1 MRHSAGLLM
10 YRRIAGGTIEVLLAH
25 PGGPYWR
32 NKDAGAWTIPKGE
45 FEAPEEALAAAQR
58 EFLEETGIAPQP
70 PFEAIG
76 EIRQKGGKR
85 IQAWA
90 FEGDADPA
98 GLQSNEFEMEWPPRS
113 GKLQRF
119 PEVDAIAWFSP
130 DEARLKMNP
139 AQAEW
144 LDRLAHAL
152 DSSVGKC

>member
-10 YRRIAGGTIEVLLAH
+10 YRRIAGGAIEVLLAH

-32 NKDAGAWTIPKGE
+32 NKDDGAWTIPKGE
-45 FEAPEEALAAAQR
+45 FEAPEEAMVAARR
-58 EFLEETGIAPQP
+58 EFLEETGFAPRA
-70 PFEAIG
+70 PFIPIG

-98 GLQSNEFEMEWPPRS
+98 GLRSNEFEIEWPPRS
-113 GKLQRF
+113 GKRQSF

-130 DEARLKMNP
+130 DQARVKMNP

-144 LDRLAHAL
+144 LDRLADAL
-152 DSSVGKC
+152 NSSVGEC